1 MFIVLKIPCA
11 IRLIRENE
19 DITILSGDKDSSI
32 VVMNKKDYNRKIDD
46 LINEGIQQGNYK
58 KLMIIS

>member
-46 LINEGIQQGNYK
+46 LINEGIQQGKYK